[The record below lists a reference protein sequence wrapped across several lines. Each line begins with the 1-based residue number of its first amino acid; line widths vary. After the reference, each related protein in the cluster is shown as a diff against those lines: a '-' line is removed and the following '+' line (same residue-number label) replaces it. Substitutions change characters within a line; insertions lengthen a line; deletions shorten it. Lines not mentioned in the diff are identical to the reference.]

1 MRYFE
6 IGFGN
11 KNDVGFRTGD
21 YEDLYS
27 MAIKGEREPNTFEE
41 AEEFLK
47 EDMKRLGYT
56 GINSITEIEEW
67 ECHKFFDDSNF
78 DNWLVFK

>member
-11 KNDVGFRTGD
+11 KEDKDFRTGD
-21 YEDLYS
+21 YEELYS
-27 MAIKGEREPNTFEE
+27 MAIKGERGPDNFEE

-67 ECHKFFDDSNF
+67 ECHKFFDDGNF
-78 DNWLVFK
+78 DNWKVFK